1 MDEFFFSL
9 DLGNKKSLCIGSIT
23 RKEAANLP
31 DSSLGDGTGLYLF
44 LTNGLADEEIK
55 VLARLGSYELACTFA
70 NMIRA
75 GRLPIG
81 EEGLETKLTPA

>member
-9 DLGNKKSLCIGSIT
+9 PLDSKKSLCIGSIT

-44 LTNGLADEEIK
+44 TTAGDDDIK
-55 VLARLGSYELACTFA
+55 VIARLASFEVACSFA

-75 GRLPIG
+75 GK
-81 EEGLETKLTPA
+81 LELATA